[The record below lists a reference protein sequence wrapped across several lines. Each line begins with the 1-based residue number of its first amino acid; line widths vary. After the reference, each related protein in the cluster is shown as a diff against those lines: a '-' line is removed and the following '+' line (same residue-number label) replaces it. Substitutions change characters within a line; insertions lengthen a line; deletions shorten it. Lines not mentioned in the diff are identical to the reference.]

1 MSSISKLKKENSRF
15 NVLHTEWGDFVR
27 VEEALQIE
35 KTLWVTR
42 AKCADLAA
50 EVYSYRKGA
59 GFATN
64 RLQYAEELYRKQIK
78 ALKACEICRMR
89 ASGDAEAEKI
99 MREMP
104 LDEFRKTVEWGLKLC
119 DRAKSCETD

>member
-1 MSSISKLKKENSRF
+1 MKVPELKKENSRF

-27 VEEALQIE
+27 VEEAQQLE
-35 KTLWVTR
+35 KTLWFTR

-64 RLQYAEELYRKQIK
+64 RLQYAEEMYMKQIK

-99 MREMP
+99 MQETP
-104 LDEFRKTVEWGLKLC
+104 LDEFIKTVEWRLKLC

>member
-1 MSSISKLKKENSRF
+1 MSSISELKKENSRF

-27 VEEALQIE
+27 VEEAQQLE

-64 RLQYAEELYRKQIK
+64 KLQYAEEMYRKQIK
-78 ALKACEICRMR
+78 ALRAYEICRMR

-99 MREMP
+99 MREMS

>member
-1 MSSISKLKKENSRF
+1 MSSISELKKENSRF
-15 NVLHTEWGDFVR
+15 NILHTEWGDVVR
-27 VEEALQIE
+27 VEEAQQLE
-35 KTLWVTR
+35 KALWSAR
-42 AKCADLAA
+42 ARCADLAA

-64 RLQYAEELYRKQIK
+64 RLQYAEEMYRKQIK

-104 LDEFRKTVEWGLKLC
+104 LDAFKKNRRVGK
-119 DRAKSCETD
+119 

>member
-1 MSSISKLKKENSRF
+1 MSSISELKKENSRF

-27 VEEALQIE
+27 VEEAQQLE
-35 KTLWVTR
+35 KTLWHTR
-42 AKCADLAA
+42 ARCADLAA

-64 RLQYAEELYRKQIK
+64 RLQYAEEMYRKQIK

-99 MREMP
+99 IRKTP
-104 LDEFRKTVEWGLKLC
+104 LDEFRKTVEQGIRLC
-119 DRAKSCETD
+119 ERAKSCETD

>member
-1 MSSISKLKKENSRF
+1 MKVPELKTENSRF

-27 VEEALQIE
+27 VEDAQQLE

-64 RLQYAEELYRKQIK
+64 RFQYAEEMYRKQIK
-78 ALKACEICRMR
+78 ALKACEIFRMR

-99 MREMP
+99 IRQTS
-104 LDEFRKTVEWGLKLC
+104 LDEFKKTVEWGNELC
-119 DRAKSCETD
+119 EKVHKDA